1 MSKKT
6 QEDLQKNGFNLKR
19 AAEVSVVGLGS
30 ASTSSEFGISTEDKK
45 KYEEAVES
53 TKIVTVGSKLPED
66 GTLFLLTTSSDGT
79 LTNTLTYIKPLD
91 IQALYPLK

>member
-30 ASTSSEFGISTEDKK
+30 ASTSAEFGISTEDKK
-45 KYEEAVES
+45 KYEESIES
-53 TKIVTVGSKLPED
+53 TKLVTVGSRLPEN
-66 GTLFLLTTSSDGT
+66 G
-79 LTNTLTYIKPLD
+79 
-91 IQALYPLK
+91 